1 MSTRYVIGFDADARA
16 ACANISF
23 SPSSRNNNASLA
35 RAILAPGGGHRHG
48 RNHVCHRN
56 LFGLTAESLS
66 GAEKVSQ
73 GAGRD
78 RRVRQ
83 LVGQV
88 HTRPQPGFDNL
99 PRWRSARAD
108 RSERRQ
114 NTSCLG
120 GTPKRQQRKEEEAHR
135 VRRRTR
141 HVPCMGG
148 TGLVRKASERVRQ
161 VVQRVRAQGRA
172 LRAR

>member
-1 MSTRYVIGFDADARA
+1 MVFKYIVIGADANAPPARTFL
-16 ACANISF
+16 F
-23 SPSSRNNNASLA
+23 SPPSRNNNASLA

-48 RNHVCHRN
+48 RNHVRHRN

-88 HTRPQPGFDNL
+88 HPRPQPGFDNL

-120 GTPKRQQRKEEEAHR
+120 GTPKRQQRPQEAHR

-148 TGLVRKASERVRQ
+148 AGLVRKASERVRQ
-161 VVQRVRAQGRA
+161 VVQRVRDQGRA